1 MFSDNWTGS
10 KNGVSVCVK
19 YWCVWCQS
27 VCYILMCVV
36 SVCVLNIDVC
46 GVRVCV
52 TYQRECMVSEKS
64 TH

>member
-10 KNGVSVCVK
+10 KNGVSVCV
-19 YWCVWCQS
+19 
-27 VCYILMCVV
+27 
-36 SVCVLNIDVC
+36 LNIDVY

-52 TYQRECMVSEKS
+52 TYQCECMVSEKS